1 MHRSLAAIAF
11 AVAGAVVLVGVQP
24 PRAFAAEGYG
34 ETGTSVY
41 RLDPAKGLLRVTV
54 TLKVTNRTPDTN
66 EPYACVKYSDDW
78 FPIPYLA
85 TCDRT
90 TRYYLTTTSAL
101 VENEASSIRAVSGG
115 KRLEVSAG
123 SKGAWYRGVTVTFPK
138 LFYGKTRTVTL
149 TYVVK
154 GGAPR
159 SESSTRTMQ
168 AYASFCAIANGAD
181 KGSVTV
187 RIPKD
192 FAVDTTGKKLKS
204 KTVGKE
210 RVFTS
215 GTIAH
220 PTDWFACFT
229 GTNKAG
235 YRTQK
240 LAAPDGRTIALRSWP
255 EDPAWAKGVRADVAS
270 SLPLLE
276 RLTGTSMTGTT
287 TLNVQES
294 STGNEYAGFYDA
306 DTNTVTV
313 GEDFN
318 QPSLVEHE
326 LAHVWFNGGAFKE
339 TWISEGFAGWAAR
352 AVSEDDAGCTR
363 PDASPASITLAEWR
377 YLEPRA
383 GPEERAA
390 VDDQYQAAC
399 YVVTA
404 VATAAGEERMTAV
417 VSALLGRRDPYAAD
431 PSSKRAAPVATWKDW
446 LDAVDE
452 LALAPAGAPDNLAS
466 DLLLEYG
473 VAGDRA
479 LLTQR
484 ATVRQAYR
492 ELLGT
497 VDGWV
502 VPTVVRAPLAAWKF
516 SAAGAAIE
524 AAGRTWEL
532 TGETDTVL
540 EGVDARHGPA
550 AVLWERAATLT
561 DLEAAAD
568 LAARQLGAARDVA
581 DALALVEQ
589 PLDVVQQVGLFGTQI
604 PIPDAAIPAVR
615 AGDGDAVAGIT
626 AQIRASVAGLR
637 ATGEQRIAVGGITLA
652 LLLAMFA
659 GYLAW
664 RARNGARR
672 RADAHAVSATMV
684 ASSTAGTASTM
695 VAGSTAGTV
704 APSGGGAWRPPAV
717 DAPPLPW
724 STNPLD
730 NSPTQVWEGPIVPS
744 DMDPDLGALVR
755 PARTIATMSPPPAPP
770 LPATPPPAPPL
781 PATPPPA
788 PPCPLRRRPARRP
801 HQRRDRDA
809 RQHEPEREHVPGAQL
824 LPQDDRPRQEAYHR
838 HREEPGRGRL
848 RPQ

>member
-11 AVAGAVVLVGVQP
+11 AVAGAVALVGVQP
-24 PRAFAAEGYG
+24 PRASAAEGYG

-66 EPYACVKYSDDW
+66 EPYTCVKYSDDW

-85 TCDRT
+85 TCYNT
-90 TRYYLTTTSAL
+90 TRYYVTTTSAL

-138 LFYGKTRTVTL
+138 LYYGKTRTVTL
-149 TYVVK
+149 TYTVK

-159 SESSTRTMQ
+159 SETSTRTMR

-187 RIPKD
+187 RIPKG
-192 FAVDTTGKKLKS
+192 FAVETTGKKLKS
-204 KTVGKE
+204 KTVGTE

-235 YRTQK
+235 YRTQEV
-240 LAAPDGRTIALRSWP
+240 AAPDGSTIVLRSWP
-255 EDPAWAKGVRADVAS
+255 EDPAWAKGVRADVAA

-276 RLTGTSMTGTT
+276 RLTGSGMKSTT

-294 STGNEYAGFYDA
+294 STGNQYAGFYDA

-313 GEDFN
+313 DEDFS

-326 LAHVWFNGGAFKE
+326 LAHVWFNAGAFKE
-339 TWISEGFAGWAAR
+339 TWLSEGFAGWAAHT
-352 AVSEDDAGCTR
+352 VSADDAVCKR
-363 PDASPASITLAEWR
+363 PDASPVSIKLAEWR
-377 YLEPRA
+377 YLGPRA
-383 GPEERAA
+383 GPEEREV

-399 YVVTA
+399 FIVTA

-431 PSSKRAAPVATWKDW
+431 PATKRATPVATWKDW

-452 LALAPAGAPDNLAS
+452 LALAPAGAPDRLAS

-473 VAGDRA
+473 VTTDRA
-479 LLTQR
+479 LLAQR
-484 ATVRQAYR
+484 AAVRQAYR
-492 ELLGT
+492 ELLAT
-497 VDGWV
+497 IDGWV
-502 VPTVVRAPLAAWKF
+502 VPPVVRKPLTAWKF
-516 SAAGAAIE
+516 AAAEAAIG

-532 TGETDTVL
+532 TGETDAVL

-550 AVLWERAATLT
+550 AALWERATTLT

-568 LAARQLGAARDVA
+568 LAGRQLGAARDVA
-581 DALALVEQ
+581 DVRALVER
-589 PLDVVQQVGLFGTQI
+589 PFDVVQQVGLFGTLI
-604 PIPDAAIPAVR
+604 PSPDAAIPAVR
-615 AGDGDAVAGIT
+615 AGDGDTVAGIT
-626 AQIRASVAGLR
+626 AEVRAAVAGLR

-652 LLLAMFA
+652 MLLAMLLGF
-659 GYLAW
+659 LVW
-664 RARNGARR
+664 QAREGSRR
-672 RADAHAVSATMV
+672 RAAAHAAVSAASV
-684 ASSTAGTASTM
+684 AV
-695 VAGSTAGTV
+695 VATSAAGTV
-704 APSGGGAWRPPAV
+704 ARSGGGTWRPPAI

-724 STNPLD
+724 SMNPLD
-730 NSPTQVWEGPIVPS
+730 DSPTQVWAGPLVPS
-744 DMDPDLGALVR
+744 DLDPDLGALVR
-755 PARTIATMSPPPAPP
+755 PARTIAAMSPPPATPP
-770 LPATPPPAPPL
+770 PGETPPPA
-781 PATPPPA
+781 T
-788 PPCPLRRRPARRP
+788 
-801 HQRRDRDA
+801 
-809 RQHEPEREHVPGAQL
+809 
-824 LPQDDRPRQEAYHR
+824 
-838 HREEPGRGRL
+838 
-848 RPQ
+848 

>member
-1 MHRSLAAIAF
+1 MHRSLAAITF
-11 AVAGAVVLVGVQP
+11 AVAGAVALVGVQP
-24 PRAFAAEGYG
+24 PHASAADGYG
-34 ETGTSVY
+34 ETGTTVY
-41 RLDPAKGLLRVTV
+41 RLDPAKGLLRVAV
-54 TLKVTNRTPDTN
+54 TLKVANRTPDTN
-66 EPYACVKYSDDW
+66 EPYTCVKYSDDW

-85 TCDRT
+85 TCYNT

-101 VENEASSIRAVSGG
+101 VENEASSIRAVSDG

-149 TYVVK
+149 TYTVK

-159 SESSTRTMQ
+159 SETSTRTMQ

-187 RIPKD
+187 RIPKG

-215 GTIAH
+215 GAIAH

-240 LAAPDGRTIALRSWP
+240 VAGPDGRTIELRSWP

-276 RLTGTSMTGTT
+276 RLTGTGMKGTT

-306 DTNTVTV
+306 ATNTVTV
-313 GEDFN
+313 GEDFS

-339 TWISEGFAGWAAR
+339 TWLSEGFAEWAAR
-352 AVSEDDAGCTR
+352 TVSEDDAGCSR
-363 PDASPASITLAEWR
+363 PDASPSSITLAEWR
-377 YLEPRA
+377 YVEPRS
-383 GPEERAA
+383 GPEVREGVAA
-390 VDDQYQAAC
+390 QYQAAC
-399 YVVTA
+399 YVITA

-417 VSALLGRRDPYAAD
+417 VSALLGRQDPYAAD
-431 PSSKRAAPVATWKDW
+431 LSPKRSTPVATWKDW

-452 LALAPAGAPDNLAS
+452 LALAPAGAPESLAS

-479 LLTQR
+479 LLAQR
-484 ATVRQAYR
+484 AAVRRAYR

-502 VPTVVRAPLAAWKF
+502 VPPVVRTPLAAWKF
-516 SAAGAAIE
+516 GAAGTAIE

-550 AVLWERAATLT
+550 AALWQRAATLA

-568 LAARQLGAARDVA
+568 LAGRQLSGARDVA
-581 DALALVEQ
+581 DVRALVDR
-589 PLDVVQQVGLFGTQI
+589 PFDVVQQVGLFGTQI
-604 PIPDAAIPAVR
+604 PSPDAAIPAVR
-615 AGDGDAVAGIT
+615 AGDGDTVAGIT
-626 AQIRASVAGLR
+626 AEVRAAVAGLR
-637 ATGEQRIAVGGITLA
+637 ATGEQRIVAGGITLA
-652 LLLAMFA
+652 LLLAMLTGF
-659 GYLAW
+659 LVW
-664 RARNGARR
+664 RARIGSRR
-672 RADAHAVSATMV
+672 RAAAPTAAAVVATSA
-684 ASSTAGTASTM
+684 
-695 VAGSTAGTV
+695 AGTV
-704 APSGGGAWRPPAV
+704 ATPGARGWMPPTI
-717 DAPPLPW
+717 DAPPPW

-730 NSPTQVWEGPIVPS
+730 DSPTQVWDMPIVPS
-744 DMDPDLGALVR
+744 GPDPDPDLAALVR
-755 PARTIATMSPPPAPP
+755 PARAIPAMPPMPDPKPAPAP
-770 LPATPPPAPPL
+770 APSTPATPPPDEV
-781 PATPPPA
+781 PPPA
-788 PPCPLRRRPARRP
+788 T
-801 HQRRDRDA
+801 
-809 RQHEPEREHVPGAQL
+809 
-824 LPQDDRPRQEAYHR
+824 
-838 HREEPGRGRL
+838 
-848 RPQ
+848 